1 MLSPEE
7 ISEAGIEAH
16 EKFAKDQRD
25 MDWYWLNGRLPEWI
39 AKQIEE
45 DKASVNSDSGNLNT

>member
-1 MLSPEE
+1 MSSLEQ
-7 ISEAGIEAH
+7 ISESSAQAN
-16 EKFAKDQRD
+16 EKIAKDMRD

-45 DKASVNSDSGNLNT
+45 DKEVVSSDIGNI